1 LPINSS
7 ALTSIAR
14 FFKPDPYRD
23 LFRVLA
29 DTLDDAVL
37 VISSDSFQI
46 LTCNHAFLLLSGYAR
61 TEIEKLTFADLL
73 TDEEE
78 GKAVLSQLIPC
89 SKTPDCIIEEVPIR
103 TRNKEITPI
112 DIHVRPVGL
121 GSSALLLIGSPVSDR
136 IHVEDQRLAQQERL
150 DTLSQIS
157 TLILDEMVAALPSAL
172 DLAKRLLCASWIGLY
187 RLSASTPD
195 YILDGSLPPE
205 FPQALPASDIIPFHT
220 TSLWYLG
227 QRPEFTLHK
236 SARAAGFGALQTSL
250 VGDLTAWVGL
260 LVVGWQNQDAIPDY
274 SDLLMSVIA
283 NLCHVAILLSLQRA
297 SVADG
302 EKALEQL
309 QAEVSDQ
316 FAAIPDI
323 LLSLDS
329 DLNVIQANPAITKL
343 FGYQPEE
350 VAGLPIQD
358 VLVSSKDIRPILLDA
373 VNHKQI
379 AELERVVLHHRDGT
393 PLPVHMLATPLS
405 DQAQSRLLII
415 LKDQSAQQEIEDQTE
430 TLTQHAQ
437 LGEVIAT
444 FAHEVRNPINN
455 ISTGV
460 QLVASRLGEDHSLH
474 SSLERVHKECN
485 RLDQLMSDVL
495 SYARPLKL
503 KIKQINLTEFM
514 ERILSRWTPHFKQAG
529 ISCHKSYNPD
539 TPFALADEPTLE
551 RVIVNLITNSIQ
563 AMPDGGTLSIALD
576 STHTA
581 QGEMVE
587 LKIIDTG
594 PGISPDVKDRI
605 FDPFFTTKK
614 DGTGLGLAIS
624 HRILNAHKGTINFES
639 FTDAG
644 TVFTICLPSVTHSSE
659 EATHDR
665 DRPDR

>member
-1 LPINSS
+1 MPINSS
-7 ALTSIAR
+7 VLSSIAR
-14 FFKPDPYRD
+14 FFRPDPYRD
-23 LFRVLA
+23 LFHILG
-29 DTLDDAVL
+29 DTLDDVVL

-46 LTCNHAFLLLSGYAR
+46 LSCNHAFLLLSGYAR
-61 TEIEKLTFADLL
+61 SEIEKLTFADLL
-73 TDEEE
+73 TEGEE
-78 GKAVLSQLIPC
+78 GTRVLNQLLSC

-112 DIHVRPVGL
+112 DLHVRPAGL
-121 GSSALLLIGSPVSDR
+121 GSSTLLLIGSPVSDR
-136 IHVEDQRLAQQERL
+136 IHIEDQRIAQQERL
-150 DTLSQIS
+150 DTISQIS

-172 DLAKRLLCASWIGLY
+172 DLAKRLLSASWIGLY
-187 RLSASTPD
+187 RLSASKPD

-205 FPQALPASDIIPFHT
+205 FPQTIPASDIIPFHR
-220 TSLWYLG
+220 TSPWYLG
-227 QRPEFTLHK
+227 QRPEFPLHK

-250 VGDLTAWVGL
+250 VGDPTAWVGL
-260 LVVGWQNQDAIPDY
+260 LVVGWQNQDTIPDY

-283 NLCHVAILLSLQRA
+283 NLCHIAILLSLQRA
-297 SVADG
+297 SVAEG

-309 QAEVSDQ
+309 QAEVGDQ

-329 DLNVIQANPAITKL
+329 HLNVIQANPAITQL

-350 VAGLPIQD
+350 VAGLAIQD
-358 VLVSSKDIRPILLDA
+358 VLVSSKDVRPILLNALDQ
-373 VNHKQI
+373 KQVV
-379 AELERVVLHHRDGT
+379 ELKRIILHRRDGT
-393 PLPVHMLATPLS
+393 PLPVHLLATPLS
-405 DQAQSRLLII
+405 DQAQSRLLVI
-415 LKDQSAQQEIEDQTE
+415 LKDQSAQQEIENQTE
-430 TLTQHAQ
+430 ILTQRAL

-460 QLVASRLGEDHSLH
+460 QLVASRLGEDHPLH

-495 SYARPLKL
+495 SFARPLKL
-503 KIKQINLTEFM
+503 KIHPLNLTSFM

-529 ISCHKSYNPD
+529 IRCHKSYNPD

-551 RVIVNLITNSIQ
+551 QVIVNLITNSIQ
-563 AMPDGGTLSIALD
+563 AMPDGGTLSITLD
-576 STHTA
+576 TTQTT

-594 PGISPDVKDRI
+594 PGISPDVKTRI

-624 HRILNAHKGTINFES
+624 QRILNAHNGTINFES

-644 TVFTICLPSVTHSSE
+644 TVFTIWLPSVPNSSE
-659 EATHDR
+659 EITHDG

>member
-1 LPINSS
+1 MPINSS
-7 ALTSIAR
+7 VLTSIAR
-14 FFKPDPYRD
+14 FFRPDPYRD

-37 VISSDSFQI
+37 VISSDTFQI
-46 LTCNHAFLLLSGYAR
+46 LSCNHAFLLLSGYAR
-61 TEIEKLTFADLL
+61 SEIEKLTLADLL
-73 TDEEE
+73 TEEEE
-78 GKAVLSQLIPC
+78 GAQVLSQLLTC
-89 SKTPDCIIEEVPIR
+89 SKTPDCLIEEVPIR

-112 DIHVRPVGL
+112 DLHVRPVGL

-136 IHVEDQRLAQQERL
+136 IQIEDQRLAQQERL

-157 TLILDEMVAALPSAL
+157 NLILDEMVAALPSAL

-205 FPQALPASDIIPFHT
+205 FPQSLPASEIVPFHR
-220 TSLWYLG
+220 TSQWYLG
-227 QRPEFTLHK
+227 QRPEFPLHK

-250 VGDLTAWVGL
+250 VGDPTAWVGL
-260 LVVGWQNQDAIPDY
+260 LVVGWQNQAAIPDY

-297 SVADG
+297 SVAEG

-309 QAEVSDQ
+309 QAEMSDQ

-329 DLNVIQANPAITKL
+329 DLNVIQANPAITRL

-358 VLVSSKDIRPILLDA
+358 VLVSSKDVRPILLNALD
-373 VNHKQI
+373 NNQI
-379 AELERVVLHHRDGT
+379 AELDRVVLHRRDGT
-393 PLPVHMLATPLS
+393 PLFVHILATPLS
-405 DQAQSRLLII
+405 NQAQSRLLVI
-415 LKDQSAQQEIEDQTE
+415 LKDQSAQQEIENQAE
-430 TLTQHAQ
+430 TLTQRAL

-460 QLVASRLGEDHSLH
+460 QLVASRLGVDHSLH
-474 SSLERVHKECN
+474 PSLEKVHKECN

-495 SYARPLKL
+495 SFARPLKL
-503 KIKQINLTEFM
+503 KINPLNLTDFM

-529 ISCHKSYNPD
+529 IRCHKSYNAD
-539 TPFALADEPTLE
+539 IPFALADEPTLE

-563 AMPDGGTLSIALD
+563 AMPDGGTLSVALD
-576 STHTA
+576 STHTS
-581 QGEMVE
+581 QGEMLE

-624 HRILNAHKGTINFES
+624 QRILNAHNGSIDFES

-644 TVFTICLPSVTHSSE
+644 TVFTICLPSAINSSE

-665 DRPDR
+665 DRLDR